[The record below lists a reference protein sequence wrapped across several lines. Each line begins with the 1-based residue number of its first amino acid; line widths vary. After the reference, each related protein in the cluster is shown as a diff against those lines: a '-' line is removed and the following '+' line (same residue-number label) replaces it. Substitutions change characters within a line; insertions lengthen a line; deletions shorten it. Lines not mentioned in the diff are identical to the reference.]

1 MGTAR
6 VIREEAVLLPSY
18 RDNGAL
24 IWRAWCPAYGARY
37 KPWPHRSRT
46 WYPSSL
52 TTACALITL
61 GVLSSRAVEAL
72 RPRISRTRS
81 IAVQATA
88 LEEMHSRNKQD
99 DSDCGRTA
107 RQMED
112 IMAWRDD
119 KARAT
124 LIRDAAGSVQPG
136 KTPRTFAELLFGY
149 TNVEDLT
156 NCDASSLAFLAE
168 QAWEHVQQ
176 RTAGSA
182 DIRVVNPMMPDGRE
196 ISVLEVLN
204 DNMPFLFDSRCRS
217 ITISIHDA
225 ALRG

>member
-6 VIREEAVLLPSY
+6 VIREEDVLLPSY

-24 IWRAWCPAYGARY
+24 IWRAWCPAYRARY

-88 LEEMHSRNKQD
+88 LEEMHSRN
-99 DSDCGRTA
+99 
-107 RQMED
+107 RQM
-112 IMAWRDD
+112 IATAVGRRGKWRTSWRGVTT
-119 KARAT
+119 K
-124 LIRDAAGSVQPG
+124 PG
-136 KTPRTFAELLFGY
+136 RP
-149 TNVEDLT
+149 
-156 NCDASSLAFLAE
+156 
-168 QAWEHVQQ
+168 
-176 RTAGSA
+176 
-182 DIRVVNPMMPDGRE
+182 
-196 ISVLEVLN
+196 
-204 DNMPFLFDSRCRS
+204 
-217 ITISIHDA
+217 
-225 ALRG
+225 